1 MQHDHPSDHE
11 DTHALTDDQLR
22 RAAYFLEGVMKAVS
36 DKRLSF
42 AALGMFVRI
51 ADEDSQ
57 QMTAHALAAERCPS
71 DENQVIET
79 LRELQLAGYVRLD
92 NADDQQRTTTAY
104 LVHA

>member
-1 MQHDHPSDHE
+1 
-11 DTHALTDDQLR
+11 
-22 RAAYFLEGVMKAVS
+22 
-36 DKRLSF
+36 
-42 AALGMFVRI
+42 
-51 ADEDSQ
+51 
-57 QMTAHALAAERCPS
+57 MTAHALAAERCPR